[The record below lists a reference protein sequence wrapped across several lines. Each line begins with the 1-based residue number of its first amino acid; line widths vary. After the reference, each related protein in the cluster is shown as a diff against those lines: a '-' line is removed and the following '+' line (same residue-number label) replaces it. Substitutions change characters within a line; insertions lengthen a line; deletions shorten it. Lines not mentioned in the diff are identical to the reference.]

1 MVTMCVS
8 SDARAGGECDTGRI
22 PPTPERA
29 GDAHAA
35 ISRRTEICF
44 IFPRAHLENDG
55 RDFGGSRTEKKTPV
69 KKSRFSREIDQS
81 KRASSIAERMGGGLA
96 DRRAREPYDRGGDL
110 AEEQR
115 GRETPTSGGI
125 FFFFL
130 PRPSTPPAPS
140 RATDKKKER
149 TNANRGFSSHRPRP
163 SPGRPSRASS
173 SSSSFAR
180 RTSIA
185 SSPSLPS

>member
-8 SDARAGGECDTGRI
+8 SDARAGGECGTGRN

-35 ISRRTEICF
+35 ISRRTEISF

-81 KRASSIAERMGGGLA
+81 KRASSIAERMRGGLA
-96 DRRAREPYDRGGDL
+96 DRRAEEPDDGG
-110 AEEQR
+110 R
-115 GRETPTSGGI
+115 
-125 FFFFL
+125 
-130 PRPSTPPAPS
+130 RP
-140 RATDKKKER
+140 
-149 TNANRGFSSHRPRP
+149 G
-163 SPGRPSRASS
+163 
-173 SSSSFAR
+173 
-180 RTSIA
+180 
-185 SSPSLPS
+185 